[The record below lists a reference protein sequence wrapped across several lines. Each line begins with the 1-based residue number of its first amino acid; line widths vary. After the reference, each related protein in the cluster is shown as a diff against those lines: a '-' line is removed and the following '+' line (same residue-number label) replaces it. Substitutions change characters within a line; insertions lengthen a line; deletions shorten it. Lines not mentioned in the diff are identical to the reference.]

1 MGNDDQSKFIANQL
15 SGVSAVLLAV
25 IRALEESGSLNR
37 QDLVDVLTEFRNDMK
52 PDELNSGEGF
62 MIERFLDVLKDEKLT
77 RFEFD

>member
-1 MGNDDQSKFIANQL
+1 MANDDQSKFIANQL
-15 SGVSAVLLAV
+15 SGISAVLLAV

-37 QDLVDVLTEFRNDMK
+37 QDLVDVLIEFRNDMK